1 MLTYKCLA
9 VEVLS
14 GVVVAQLVLDHVQHE
29 AVLLPGLEQQRA
41 PLVEVA
47 LQSDVRKQPLT
58 AVPLC

>member
-1 MLTYKCLA
+1 MSESLA

-14 GVVVAQLVLDHVQHE
+14 GVVVAQLVLDRVQHE
-29 AVLLPGLEQQRA
+29 PALLPGLEQRA

>member
-1 MLTYKCLA
+1 MSESLA

-14 GVVVAQLVLDHVQHE
+14 GVVVAQLVLDRVQHE
-29 AVLLPGLEQQRA
+29 PALLPGLEQQRA